1 MKPEVIRELEEAL
14 EQNDGIVKES
24 SLIVMSI
31 DVYRDMMGVGTD
43 EELSA
48 SVSTLQQSMNE
59 IKQGKTRPLTDA
71 LDELGS
77 KYEVQS

>member
-1 MKPEVIRELEEAL
+1 MKPELIKQLEEAL
-14 EQNDGIVKES
+14 EQNDGIVQES
-24 SLIVMSI
+24 SVIIMSI

-48 SVSTLQQSMNE
+48 SVSALQQSMDE
-59 IKQGKTRPLTDA
+59 IKQGKTRPLADA
-71 LDELGS
+71 LDELGR